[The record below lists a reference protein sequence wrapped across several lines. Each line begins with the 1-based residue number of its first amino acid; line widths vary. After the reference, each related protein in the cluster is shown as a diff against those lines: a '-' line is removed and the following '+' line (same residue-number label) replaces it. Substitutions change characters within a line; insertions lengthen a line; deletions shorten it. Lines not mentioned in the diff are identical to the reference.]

1 MPKNKPY
8 SNPPRAPK
16 TVSNTAASE
25 DVGTRKNASV
35 KETKKGARARLAR
48 DAEKSFGSAGPM
60 LHKAASYVDN
70 AFAGVA
76 AAPYTIMEVFDPESE
91 VGTSYNEAK
100 GDWNLT
106 KKLSK

>member
-8 SNPPRAPK
+8 SNPPRSPQITQSSAE
-16 TVSNTAASE
+16 AE
-25 DVGTRKNASV
+25 
-35 KETKKGARARLAR
+35 RARLQR
-48 DAEKSFGSAGPM
+48 DVEKSFGSAGPT

-76 AAPYTIMEVFDPESE
+76 AAPYTVMEMFDPEAE

-106 KKLSK
+106 KKLK

>member
-1 MPKNKPY
+1 MAKNKPY
-8 SNPPRAPK
+8 SNPPRSPQ

-25 DVGTRKNASV
+25 NIGSRTNAPIQ
-35 KETKKGARARLAR
+35 ETKKGARARLQR
-48 DAEKSFGSAGPM
+48 DTEKSFGKAGPM
-60 LHKAASYVDN
+60 MHKAASYVDN

-76 AAPYTIMEVFDPESE
+76 SAPYTVMEMFDSEAE

>member
-8 SNPPRAPK
+8 SNPPRAPQ

-25 DVGTRKNASV
+25 NVGARKNASV
-35 KETKKGARARLAR
+35 QETKKGARARLQR
-48 DAEKSFGSAGPM
+48 DAEKSFGKAGPTM
-60 LHKAASYVDN
+60 HKAASYVDN

-76 AAPYTIMEVFDPESE
+76 AAPYTVMEMFDPKAK